1 MIRTRNSIITTAAV
15 QSGDR
20 YSICYGNVETYVS
33 SVYLLFM
40 PSLDL
45 CCKHHLGIRI
55 FQPFD
60 DNNTIFHTARTLDK
74 ATFKIDTDRPVL
86 LDL

>member
-1 MIRTRNSIITTAAV
+1 
-15 QSGDR
+15 
-20 YSICYGNVETYVS
+20 VS

-60 DNNTIFHTARTLDK
+60 DNNTNFHTARTLDK

-86 LDL
+86 LDLYNYAVRLFKCYRFQILATVRLFKNSKII